1 MIEIVNFSKSYT
13 EGKKAV
19 DNISLKVEKGDI
31 FAFVGLNGAGK
42 STTIKAIMGV
52 LPFSE
57 GDILIDGVS
66 ILKDPIGCKLK
77 MAYVP
82 DNPEV
87 YAYMRGIDYVKF
99 ILSIYKTKF
108 VEEEM
113 LELAKEL
120 DIVDAL
126 ANPVS
131 SYSHGMKQKILLLA
145 AFLHKPKVFI
155 LDEPFVGLD
164 PKATHILKEKM
175 IKFAKEGG
183 SIFFS
188 THILE
193 VAEKLCNKVA
203 IIKNGKLVANGYMED
218 VIGDSSLVEVFLGE
232 NHE

>member
-1 MIEIVNFSKSYT
+1 MLEIVNFSKSYV
-13 EGKKAV
+13 EGRKAV
-19 DNISLKVEKGDI
+19 DEVSLKVEKGDI

-42 STTIKAIMGV
+42 STTLKAIMGV

-87 YAYMRGIDYVKF
+87 YAYMRGIDYIKF
-99 ILSIYKTKF
+99 ILSIYRTKF
-108 VEEEM
+108 DEKEM
-113 LELAKEL
+113 LNLAKEL

-131 SYSHGMKQKILLLA
+131 SYSHGMKQKLLLLA
-145 AFLHKPKVFI
+145 AFLHKPKLFI

-175 IKFAKEGG
+175 KKFASEGG

-203 IIKNGKLVANGYMED
+203 IIKEGKLVANGKMED

>member
-1 MIEIVNFSKSYT
+1 MLEIVNFSKSFV
-13 EGKKAV
+13 EGRKAV
-19 DNISLKVEKGDI
+19 DEVSLKVEKGDI

-42 STTIKAIMGV
+42 STTLKAIMGV
-52 LPFSE
+52 LPFRE

-87 YAYMRGIDYVKF
+87 YAYMRGIDYIKF
-99 ILSIYKTKF
+99 ILSIYRTKF
-108 VEEEM
+108 DEKEM
-113 LELAKEL
+113 LNLAKEL

-131 SYSHGMKQKILLLA
+131 SYSHGMKQKLLLLA
-145 AFLHKPKVFI
+145 AFLHKPKLFI

-175 IKFAKEGG
+175 KKFASEGG

-203 IIKNGKLVANGYMED
+203 IIKEGKLVANGKMED

>member
-1 MIEIVNFSKSYT
+1 MLEIVNFSKSYV
-13 EGKKAV
+13 EGRKAV
-19 DNISLKVEKGDI
+19 DEVSLKVEKGDI

-42 STTIKAIMGV
+42 STTLKAIMGV
-52 LPFSE
+52 LPFRE

-87 YAYMRGIDYVKF
+87 YAYMRGIDYIKF
-99 ILSIYKTKF
+99 ILSIYRTKF
-108 VEEEM
+108 DEKEM
-113 LELAKEL
+113 LNLAKEL

-131 SYSHGMKQKILLLA
+131 SYSHGMKQKLLLLA
-145 AFLHKPKVFI
+145 AFLHKPKLFI

-175 IKFAKEGG
+175 KKFASEGG

-203 IIKNGKLVANGYMED
+203 IIKEGKLVANGKMED

>member
-1 MIEIVNFSKSYT
+1 MIEIVNFSKSYVK
-13 EGKKAV
+13 EKKAV

-52 LPFSE
+52 LPFNE

-99 ILSIYKTKF
+99 VLSIYRTKF
-108 VEEEM
+108 IEEEM
-113 LELAKEL
+113 LELAREL

-131 SYSHGMKQKILLLA
+131 SYSHGMKQKLLLLA
-145 AFLHKPKVFI
+145 AFLHKPKVLI

-164 PKATHILKEKM
+164 PKATHLLKEKM
-175 IKFAKEGG
+175 KKFADEGG

-203 IIKNGKLVANGYMED
+203 IIKNGKIVACGNMEE
-218 VIGDSSLVEVFLGE
+218 VIGNRSLVEVFLGDE
-232 NHE
+232 HE

>member
-1 MIEIVNFSKSYT
+1 MIEIVNFSKSYVK
-13 EGKKAV
+13 EKKAV

-52 LPFSE
+52 LPFNE

-99 ILSIYKTKF
+99 VLSIYRTKF
-108 VEEEM
+108 IEEEM
-113 LELAKEL
+113 LELAREL

-131 SYSHGMKQKILLLA
+131 SYSHGMKQKLLLLA
-145 AFLHKPKVFI
+145 AFLHKPKVLI
-155 LDEPFVGLD
+155 LD
-164 PKATHILKEKM
+164 
-175 IKFAKEGG
+175 
-183 SIFFS
+183 
-188 THILE
+188 
-193 VAEKLCNKVA
+193 
-203 IIKNGKLVANGYMED
+203 
-218 VIGDSSLVEVFLGE
+218 
-232 NHE
+232 